1 MNLPFRFIIL
11 LFCANIYAQENYGSD
26 IIELK
31 SGKVYRGEIVY
42 ESSNE
47 VALKN
52 MLDGLLKKGGA
63 IDVLINIQRKFGRL
77 LSYHFCTNI
86 L

>member
-1 MNLPFRFIIL
+1 MNLSFRFIIL
-11 LFCANIYAQENYGSD
+11 LLCANIYAQENYGFD
-26 IIELK
+26 IIELN

-52 MLDGLLKKGGA
+52 MLDGQIIKIGKENV
-63 IDVLINIQRKFGRL
+63 ISISTEKN
-77 LSYHFCTNI
+77 
-86 L
+86 